1 MSMDISDF
9 YQTFFD
15 EADELLAD
23 MEQHLL
29 VLQPE
34 APDAEQLNAI
44 FRAAHSIKGGAGTFG
59 FSVLQETTHL
69 MENLLDEARRGE
81 MQLNTDI
88 INLFLETKDIMQEQ
102 LDAYKQSQE
111 PDAASF
117 DYICQALRQLALE
130 AKGETPS
137 AVTRLSVVAKS
148 EPQDEQSRNQLP
160 RRIILSRL
168 KAGEVDL
175 LEEELGHLTTLTDV
189 VKGVDSLSAIL
200 PGDIAE
206 DDITAV
212 LCFVIEADQITFE
225 TVEVSPK
232 ISTPPVLKLAA
243 EQAPTGR
250 VEREKTTR
258 SSESTSIR
266 VAVEKVDQL
275 INLVGE
281 LVITQSMLAQRSS
294 ELDPVN
300 HGDLITSMGQLQ
312 RNARDLQESVM
323 SIRMM
328 PMEYVFSRYPRLVR
342 DLAGKLGKQVELTLV
357 GSSTELDKSL
367 IERIID
373 PLTHLVRNSLDHGIE
388 LPEKRLAAGKNSVGN
403 LILSAEHQ
411 GGNICI
417 EVTDDGAGLNRERIL
432 AKAASQGLTVS
443 ENMSDDEVA
452 MLIFAPGFST
462 AEQVTD
468 VSGRG
473 VGMDVVKRNIQ
484 EMGGHV
490 EIQSKQG
497 TGTTI
502 RILLPLT
509 LAILDGMSVR
519 VADEVFIL
527 PLNAVMESLQPR
539 EAINFMVITKGAG
552 RIAEVGA
559 RFVLDGMPGKQMAI
573 DADLN
578 AGLIGED
585 EAKKRRSEVTQEA
598 DFYGSMD
605 GASKFVRGDAI
616 AGILIMVINVVGGLL
631 VGVLQ
636 HGMSMGH
643 AAESYT
649 LLTIGDGLVAQIPAL
664 VISTAAGV
672 IVTRVSTDQDV
683 GEQMV
688 NQLFSN
694 PSVMLLSAAVLG
706 LLGLVPG
713 MPNLVFL
720 LFTAGLLGL
729 AWWIRGREQKAPAE
743 PKPVKM
749 AENNAVVE
757 ATWNDVQLEDSL
769 GMEVG
774 YRLSPMVDFQQD
786 GELLGRIRSIRKKFA
801 QEMGFLPPVVH
812 IRDNMDLQPA
822 RYRILMKGVEIG
834 SGDAYPG
841 RWLAINPGTAAGT
854 LPGEATVD
862 PAFGLN
868 AIWIESALKEQAQ
881 IQGYTVVE
889 ASTVVATHLNHLIS
903 QHAAELFG
911 RQEAQQLLDRVAQE
925 MPKLTED
932 LVPGVVTLTTLHK
945 VLQNLLD
952 EKVPIRDMRTI
963 LETLAE
969 HAPIQSDPHELTAVV
984 RVALGRAITQQW
996 FPGKDEVHVIGL
1008 DTPLE
1013 RLLLQA
1019 LQGGGGLEPG
1029 LADRLLAQTQEALSR
1044 QEMVGAPPVLLVNHA
1059 LRPLLSRFLRRSL
1072 PQLVV
1077 LSNLELSDN
1086 RHIRMTATIGGK

>member
-130 AKGETPS
+130 AKDETPS

-148 EPQDEQSRNQLP
+148 EPQDEQSRSQSP

-189 VKGVDSLSAIL
+189 VKGADSLSAIL

-328 PMEYVFSRYPRLVR
+328 PMEYVFSRYPRLGR

-539 EAINFMVITKGAG
+539 EADLHPLAGGERVLEVRGEYLPIVELWKVFNVAGAKTEATQGIVVILQSGG
-552 RIAEVGA
+552 RRYALLV
-559 RFVLDGMPGKQMAI
+559 DQ
-573 DADLN
+573 
-578 AGLIGED
+578 LIGQHQVVVKNLESNYR
-585 EAKKRRSEVTQEA
+585 KVP
-598 DFYGSMD
+598 
-605 GASKFVRGDAI
+605 
-616 AGILIMVINVVGGLL
+616 GI
-631 VGVLQ
+631 
-636 HGMSMGH
+636 S
-643 AAESYT
+643 AA
-649 LLTIGDGLVAQIPAL
+649 TILGDGSVALIVDVSAL
-664 VISTAAGV
+664 QAINREQRMANTAA
-672 IVTRVSTDQDV
+672 
-683 GEQMV
+683 
-688 NQLFSN
+688 
-694 PSVMLLSAAVLG
+694 
-706 LLGLVPG
+706 
-713 MPNLVFL
+713 
-720 LFTAGLLGL
+720 
-729 AWWIRGREQKAPAE
+729 
-743 PKPVKM
+743 
-749 AENNAVVE
+749 
-757 ATWNDVQLEDSL
+757 
-769 GMEVG
+769 
-774 YRLSPMVDFQQD
+774 
-786 GELLGRIRSIRKKFA
+786 
-801 QEMGFLPPVVH
+801 
-812 IRDNMDLQPA
+812 
-822 RYRILMKGVEIG
+822 
-834 SGDAYPG
+834 
-841 RWLAINPGTAAGT
+841 
-854 LPGEATVD
+854 
-862 PAFGLN
+862 
-868 AIWIESALKEQAQ
+868 
-881 IQGYTVVE
+881 
-889 ASTVVATHLNHLIS
+889 
-903 QHAAELFG
+903 
-911 RQEAQQLLDRVAQE
+911 
-925 MPKLTED
+925 
-932 LVPGVVTLTTLHK
+932 
-945 VLQNLLD
+945 
-952 EKVPIRDMRTI
+952 
-963 LETLAE
+963 
-969 HAPIQSDPHELTAVV
+969 
-984 RVALGRAITQQW
+984 
-996 FPGKDEVHVIGL
+996 
-1008 DTPLE
+1008 
-1013 RLLLQA
+1013 
-1019 LQGGGGLEPG
+1019 
-1029 LADRLLAQTQEALSR
+1029 
-1044 QEMVGAPPVLLVNHA
+1044 
-1059 LRPLLSRFLRRSL
+1059 
-1072 PQLVV
+1072 
-1077 LSNLELSDN
+1077 
-1086 RHIRMTATIGGK
+1086 